1 MTWRIP
7 VAWHRIE
14 YSGTN
19 SAGQFSA
26 DFQSVWNMTE
36 VAVEKIKHGQNLT
49 LTSSG
54 VIFLNSERVL
64 DE

>member
-7 VAWHRIE
+7 IGWNRAG
-14 YSGTN
+14 YSGAN
-19 SAGQFSA
+19 MAGRFTP
-26 DFQSVWNMTE
+26 DFYSTWNMFD

-54 VIFLNSERVL
+54 AIFLNSERVTN
-64 DE
+64 D